1 VIRRTLLRGFGHLPS
16 RARRFVIRWASPT
29 WTAGA
34 VAILERDDGRWL
46 MVSPV
51 YRKGWSLPGGLIDRG
66 EDPATAVIREFAE
79 ELGITIAVTGDPW
92 IVYDSVMRRVDAVF
106 RAELVDNTDLDAIR
120 VQTPELDGVGW
131 FEPSAPPALGP
142 EAEDALTLHSAV
154 TSGGPTV
161 LWR

>member
-1 VIRRTLLRGFGHLPS
+1 MRRTLFRIFGRLPKPV
-16 RARRFVIRWASPT
+16 RRFLIRRAAPT

-66 EDPATAVIREFAE
+66 EDPAAAVVREFSE
-79 ELGITIAVTGDPW
+79 ELGLDIAVTGDPW
-92 IVYDSVMRRVDAVF
+92 IVYDSKMRRVDAIF
-106 RAELVDNTDLDAIR
+106 RAELVRPVDLDTIS

-131 FEPSAPPALGP
+131 FDPAAPPTIEE
-142 EAEDALTLHSAV
+142 EAEDVLALLRDVEA
-154 TSGGPTV
+154 GGTTIR
-161 LWR
+161 WR